1 MSDLPTRCDAQ
12 NSTRVVTDGPVPVVR
27 TAGGTRRH
35 MHLIFRSG
43 AWSGALMEI
52 RPDSRP
58 GLFLVRTAD
67 RPAPYLVAMDPEMG
81 RRILRAWL
89 LADPGRAYAASLAR
103 SMQRQQEVA
112 RHRLENR
119 D

>member
-12 NSTRVVTDGPVPVVR
+12 NSTRVVTDGPVPIVR
-27 TAGGTRRH
+27 TAGGTRQH
-35 MHLIFRSG
+35 MHLIFRGGARSG
-43 AWSGALMEI
+43 TLAEI

-58 GLFLVRTAD
+58 GLFLVRTTD

-89 LADPGRAYAASLAR
+89 LGDPAQAYAACLAR
-103 SMQRQQEVA
+103 SLRRQQEVA
-112 RHRLENR
+112 RRRLENLE
-119 D
+119 